1 MKIVIYQDSPPSFT
15 AAAPPSLPFTPPP
28 SLPGVPSSAI
38 LSSSPT
44 PLSCRMKKAEEEANL
59 YLQINTKWLKSKEA
73 LEARRKQQMQIL
85 MSMR

>member
-1 MKIVIYQDSPPSFT
+1 MKSLISITESMKIVIYQDSPPSFT

-44 PLSCRMKKAEEEANL
+44 PLSCA
-59 YLQINTKWLKSKEA
+59 QIKGSV
-73 LEARRKQQMQIL
+73 R
-85 MSMR
+85 S